1 VAGTNGLMADA
12 TSVFAEFGGMLSR
25 VAAMYAPPGADREDL
40 AQEMAMALVRALPRY
55 RGDSSLRTYV
65 YRIAHNC
72 GIRRIAR
79 RRAAGAPLDE
89 AEVGAT
95 APGPEREVAA
105 RRDVERLAL
114 AVGSLPLGARQV
126 LMLAL
131 EGLTHAEIGEVLGLA
146 ENVVSVRLHRARAAL
161 RVLLGEVTDETGAR
175 HG

>member
-1 VAGTNGLMADA
+1 MADA
-12 TSVFAEFGGMLSR
+12 TRVIAEFGTTLAR
-25 VAAMYAPPGADREDL
+25 VAAIYAPPGADREDL
-40 AQEMAMALVRALPRY
+40 VQEMAMALIRALPRH

-79 RRAAGAPLDE
+79 RQAAGAPLDE
-89 AEVGAT
+89 AEVAAPT
-95 APGPEREVAA
+95 PGPEREVAA
-105 RRDVERLAL
+105 RRDVERLAS
-114 AVGSLPLGARQV
+114 AVRSLPLGARQV
-126 LMLAL
+126 LVLAL

-161 RVLLGEVTDETGAR
+161 RARLGDVAVDIGET

>member
-1 VAGTNGLMADA
+1 MADA
-12 TSVFAEFGGMLSR
+12 TRVFAEFGAMLSR

-40 AQEMAMALVRALPRY
+40 AQEIAMALVRALPRH
-55 RGDSSLRTYV
+55 RGESSLRTYV

-72 GIRRIAR
+72 GIRFIAR
-79 RRAAGAPLDE
+79 RRAAGAPLDDD
-89 AEVGAT
+89 AVAAT

-105 RRDVERLAL
+105 RRDVERLAS
-114 AVGSLPLGARQV
+114 AVRSLPLGARQV
-126 LMLAL
+126 LVLAL

-161 RVLLGEVTDETGAR
+161 RARLGEAPDEMGAH